1 MRHHQTRRKG
11 RSLKNK
17 KRTTRRRQQRGGSA
31 ASMKDWFKAIDD
43 FEARNGDLGTNYT
56 ITSLA
61 DPTLTLPEAVSA
73 EDEGKYL
80 IRGINVLYPP
90 TPLPADYMAP
100 TPVDMTL
107 IEVAQI
113 VSYLFAGENTSAGL
127 INQGYNTLSTFN
139 QYVNTIKNISDDTSD
154 SVGFESKKTMWFLNE
169 IEAALQRESERD
181 RGFTS
186 IYDTSKFP
194 FYILYLAANPIK
206 LSEIPLLEEI
216 DQSMLPTQ
224 QEPVEPVA

>member
-17 KRTTRRRQQRGGSA
+17 KRNTRRRQRGGSA
-31 ASMKDWFKAIDD
+31 ASMKDWFRAIDD
-43 FEARNGDLGTNYT
+43 FEARKGDLGTNYT
-56 ITSLA
+56 IASLA
-61 DPTLTLPEAVSA
+61 DPTLTLPEAISA

-90 TPLPADYMAP
+90 TPLPADYIAP
-100 TPVDMTL
+100 APVDMNL

-113 VSYLFAGENTSAGL
+113 VTYLFAGENTSNGL

-139 QYVNTIKNISDDTSD
+139 QYVNTIKNIPEDTSD
-154 SVGFESKKTMWFLNE
+154 SVSFESKKTVWFLNE
-169 IEAALQRESERD
+169 IEAALHRESGGD

-206 LSEIPLLEEI
+206 LSETPLLEEI

-224 QEPVEPVA
+224 QAPVEPTA